1 MTPRPH
7 PARPH
12 RTRPARGLTLVELM
26 VAITVGLV
34 IVAAM
39 SMLFANSSRS
49 RAETER
55 AGIKVDNGRYALDA
69 LGREL
74 QHAGFLAEFDPRLLS
89 APAAKPGACETDIN
103 TLRGALALPVLGY
116 DRVSAA
122 DLGSSA
128 LNCLSD
134 VVPGTDVVV
143 VRRAATCAE
152 GSADCTALVTGAPA
166 FQASS
171 CSDSSEIGGSDVNN
185 FYRLAAWPGGGAF
198 TLRQR
203 DCATAVPLRRYLV
216 RIYYVAAN
224 DRDGDG
230 IRSLKR
236 IELGSGGWSAP
247 MTLVQGVDDL
257 QVEWGLDTDNDG
269 IPNTYAT
276 NPDTWCAGVSPTPVP
291 AGACWS
297 LPVTAKLFVLARNV
311 EATPGFADAKAYALG
326 KAGEATGASSS
337 SDYRV
342 GPFGDAFKRNVYQRL
357 VTLENISDRRFT
369 P

>member
-1 MTPRPH
+1 MTHR
-7 PARPH
+7 H
-12 RTRPARGLTLVELM
+12 RTASRRRARGLTLVELM

-55 AGIKVDNGRYALDA
+55 AGIKVDNGRFALDA
-69 LGREL
+69 LAREL
-74 QHAGFLAEFDPRLLS
+74 QHAGFLAEFDPRVLPL
-89 APAAKPGACETDIN
+89 PAARPGACDTDLT

-122 DLGSSA
+122 ALGSGA

-134 VVPGTDVVV
+134 VVPGTDLVV
-143 VRRAATCAE
+143 VRRAATCVD
-152 GSADCTALVTGAPA
+152 GSTDCTALTTGAPA

-171 CSDSSEIGGSDVNN
+171 CSDSTELGGTDVNN

-198 TLRQR
+198 NLRQR
-203 DCATAVPLRRYLV
+203 NCSTAADLRRYLV

-224 DRDGDG
+224 DRAGDG

-236 IELGSGGWSAP
+236 IELAAGGWSAP
-247 MTLVQGVDDL
+247 TTLVQGVDNL

-269 IPNTYAT
+269 IPNLYAT
-276 NPDTWCAGVSPTPVP
+276 DPDAWCAAATPTPVP
-291 AGACWS
+291 PGSCWS

-311 EATPGFADAKAYALG
+311 DASPGFTDTKAYALG
-326 KAGEATGASSS
+326 KAGDASGASSAG
-337 SDYRV
+337 DFLA

-357 VTLENISDRRFT
+357 VTLENVSDRRFT